1 MRIIIARFL
10 NAPVISLPEQIIMA
24 DILEARTD
32 TSPLSG
38 GEDLA
43 DVILGAAVDAIIV
56 IDSELRVRAFN
67 PAAQKIFGYRE
78 ADVLGENVNM
88 LMPEPYRSNHN
99 DYVGRYMNTGKARV
113 IGIGREVEGRRKDG
127 SRMPLRLS
135 LGEFARDGKRYFV
148 GILND
153 LSAQRR
159 AEAERD
165 EQREF
170 LSTAVSGAGL
180 GTWHWNLVSGEMM
193 VNERWME
200 MLGYKPGEVEPH
212 MRAWRRLVRPED
224 LPKVKARLARHL
236 TGRSPR
242 YESTHRMRTAS
253 GRWRWVFDCGRVSER
268 DGNGKAIA
276 LAGIILDVTA
286 RVRAERQLAKLASI
300 VENSDDAIIGMS
312 LSGMITSWNSGAEHL
327 YGYGAAEAKGMP
339 FSALLPEGA
348 GEEFP
353 EHLVR
358 IAGGGNLPWFESEHV
373 RSDGSIVPVSLN
385 LSPIKSGSGRV
396 AGAAATARDI
406 TVLKQAEAALIDARE
421 RAEEMARMRSD
432 LVNTISHEL
441 RTPLTV
447 ILGNAPL
454 LTDIE
459 KMPPPD
465 EVTEIA
471 ADIVEDAGHLL
482 ALINDLLD
490 ISKIEASRLGLQ
502 IERLEAGRLVADAAD
517 KVRRLIED
525 KGLSLDASAEN
536 LAISADP
543 LRLKQVMFNLLSN
556 AVKFTDQG
564 GIAIS
569 AFAEGPM
576 AVIEVADTGIGIR
589 PEDQAQIFDAFRQLD
604 STARR
609 QVSGTGLGLAIT
621 RNLIELHGGR
631 IEVESLPGRGSTF
644 RFTLPLAGDKEV

>member
-1 MRIIIARFL
+1 
-10 NAPVISLPEQIIMA
+10 MA
-24 DILEARTD
+24 
-32 TSPLSG
+32 
-38 GEDLA
+38 
-43 DVILGAAVDAIIV
+43 
-56 IDSELRVRAFN
+56 
-67 PAAQKIFGYRE
+67 
-78 ADVLGENVNM
+78 
-88 LMPEPYRSNHN
+88 
-99 DYVGRYMNTGKARV
+99 
-113 IGIGREVEGRRKDG
+113 
-127 SRMPLRLS
+127 
-135 LGEFARDGKRYFV
+135 
-148 GILND
+148 
-153 LSAQRR
+153 
-159 AEAERD
+159 
-165 EQREF
+165 
-170 LSTAVSGAGL
+170 TAVSGAGL

-200 MLGYKPGEVEPH
+200 MLGYDHGAVEPH

-224 LPKVKARLARHL
+224 LPGVKARLARHL
-236 TGRSPR
+236 NGGSPR

-253 GRWRWVFDCGRVSER
+253 GGWRWVFDCGRVSGR
-268 DGNGKAIA
+268 DENGKATA

-312 LSGMITSWNSGAEHL
+312 LSGIITSWNSGAEKL
-327 YGYGAAEAKGMP
+327 YGYKTAEARGMP

-353 EHLVR
+353 EFL
-358 IAGGGNLPWFESEHV
+358 IKLAGGGDLPWFESEHV

-385 LSPIKSGSGRV
+385 LSPIKNGSGRV

-454 LTDIE
+454 LTDTE
-459 KMPPPD
+459 KMPPPG
-465 EVTEIA
+465 EVAEIA

-490 ISKIEASRLGLQ
+490 ISKIEAGRLGLN
-502 IERLEAGRLVADAAD
+502 IRRLDAGRVIAEAAD

-525 KGLSLDASAEN
+525 KALSLDASAED
-536 LAISADP
+536 LTISADP
-543 LRLKQVMFNLLSN
+543 LRLKQILFNLLSN
-556 AVKFTDQG
+556 AVKFTDHG
-564 GIAIS
+564 GIAVS
-569 AFAEGPM
+569 AFADGAM

-589 PEDQAQIFDAFRQLD
+589 PDDQAGIFDAFRQLD
-604 STARR
+604 SSARR
-609 QVSGTGLGLAIT
+609 QVGGSGLGLAIT
-621 RNLIELHGGR
+621 RNLVELHGGS

>member
-1 MRIIIARFL
+1 
-10 NAPVISLPEQIIMA
+10 
-24 DILEARTD
+24 
-32 TSPLSG
+32 
-38 GEDLA
+38 
-43 DVILGAAVDAIIV
+43 
-56 IDSELRVRAFN
+56 
-67 PAAQKIFGYRE
+67 
-78 ADVLGENVNM
+78 
-88 LMPEPYRSNHN
+88 
-99 DYVGRYMNTGKARV
+99 
-113 IGIGREVEGRRKDG
+113 
-127 SRMPLRLS
+127 
-135 LGEFARDGKRYFV
+135 
-148 GILND
+148 
-153 LSAQRR
+153 
-159 AEAERD
+159 
-165 EQREF
+165 
-170 LSTAVSGAGL
+170 
-180 GTWHWNLVSGEMM
+180 
-193 VNERWME
+193 
-200 MLGYKPGEVEPH
+200 
-212 MRAWRRLVRPED
+212 
-224 LPKVKARLARHL
+224 
-236 TGRSPR
+236 
-242 YESTHRMRTAS
+242 
-253 GRWRWVFDCGRVSER
+253 
-268 DGNGKAIA
+268 
-276 LAGIILDVTA
+276 
-286 RVRAERQLAKLASI
+286 
-300 VENSDDAIIGMS
+300 
-312 LSGMITSWNSGAEHL
+312 
-327 YGYGAAEAKGMP
+327 
-339 FSALLPEGA
+339 
-348 GEEFP
+348 
-353 EHLVR
+353 
-358 IAGGGNLPWFESEHV
+358 
-373 RSDGSIVPVSLN
+373 
-385 LSPIKSGSGRV
+385 
-396 AGAAATARDI
+396 
-406 TVLKQAEAALIDARE
+406 
-421 RAEEMARMRSD
+421 MRSD

-621 RNLIELHGGR
+621 RNLIELHGGK